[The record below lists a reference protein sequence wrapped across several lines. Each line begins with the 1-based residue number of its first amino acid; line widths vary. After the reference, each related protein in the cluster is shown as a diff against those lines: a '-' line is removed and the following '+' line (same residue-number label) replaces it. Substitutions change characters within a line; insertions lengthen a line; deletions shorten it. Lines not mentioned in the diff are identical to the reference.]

1 MYVNFLNYL
10 LMYNISYFDF
20 TRLLFMMFFH
30 VYCVIEPN
38 VWCRFL
44 CFMVVDFKWVFKK
57 IFYHHDMSI
66 INLYNIYKHSPLN
79 MFNICVNLKDE
90 PWCCQC
96 QSMNAPSSYPLKK
109 MNLEVYCNNHVCLFA
124 NLSFPRAHVK
134 TYAGAFKSTKSLKK
148 KLSLP
153 VYVMSW
159 ASTYEKLQLL

>member
-1 MYVNFLNYL
+1 MNPDVVWKDLHVAMY
-10 LMYNISYFDF
+10 
-20 TRLLFMMFFH
+20 
-30 VYCVIEPN
+30 
-38 VWCRFL
+38 
-44 CFMVVDFKWVFKK
+44 
-57 IFYHHDMSI
+57 
-66 INLYNIYKHSPLN
+66 
-79 MFNICVNLKDE
+79 
-90 PWCCQC
+90 
-96 QSMNAPSSYPLKK
+96 QSMNLLPIHLK

>member
-10 LMYNISYFDF
+10 LMYNISYFDY

-79 MFNICVNLKDE
+79 MFNIMCKFERWTLMLFEKI
-90 PWCCQC
+90 WQC
-96 QSMNAPSSYPLKK
+96 ISQWMPLLPIHLK
-109 MNLEVYCNNHVCLFA
+109 MNLEVYCNQSCP
-124 NLSFPRAHVK
+124 SIC
-134 TYAGAFKSTKSLKK
+134 
-148 KLSLP
+148 
-153 VYVMSW
+153 
-159 ASTYEKLQLL
+159 

>member
-90 PWCCQC
+90 PWCCLKRFTC
-96 QSMNAPSSYPLKK
+96 SNVSVNESSSYPLK
-109 MNLEVYCNNHVCLFA
+109 NEFRGL
-124 NLSFPRAHVK
+124 
-134 TYAGAFKSTKSLKK
+134 
-148 KLSLP
+148 
-153 VYVMSW
+153 
-159 ASTYEKLQLL
+159 LQPSCPSIC